1 MMEGHLPPL
10 KGVSATWLRTSFTS
24 WVVDIIFPILCG
36 VGLFLLILPCLKSDP
51 SSPPAR
57 QKGNVRKSQV
67 QRRGKSRSR
76 KKSTTLKACREF
88 LQEAEEARGL
98 LSLLQSHQGKPP
110 DQDRAPHLL
119 YQDFLGEQHE
129 PALARVHQP
138 HERDASPAIFT
149 SPASPAPLPS
159 ASCLSQEP
167 HELHSDLQRIPAGPV
182 PESTPPAAKTFV
194 FLSSL
199 HGRSQQEHV
208 SHRPQETSFWG
219 DPTCRQLEADG
230 SLFVSSDVRKLLE
243 ILISKRVEQMW
254 KAKEDGS
261 LLKEMHPGH
270 CLNSLGNLLRSPRD
284 KQATTISQPLCGLKN
299 KPVQPLHP
307 QQLSYPKVFG
317 DHLEQEYSQ
326 LFWGLPSLHSES
338 LVANAYVSRKPLK
351 FKIPSVKFNI
361 SSSSPVQIQSLPQH
375 LAQPHKLET
384 PHHVPC
390 FPTKQPISS
399 PSEVRTC
406 KTACPTSQQRARS
419 IIPTYN
425 EQMEWPFQKPEKA
438 RRAILS
444 RCQKSQEL
452 TGQPTLNHPQGN
464 QEDTTSC
471 CTFQEKT
478 GSILSTENQ
487 QIEWP
492 LQKQQEQRRTLVS
505 HFPNPQEVTGQ
516 PTPKLPQGSQASHTY
531 KASSTVPGY
540 SISSK
545 LREPPKQQSQVRY
558 FKDKC
563 QDGPP
568 YRAQA
573 SWKVIQPQE
582 QFLQTCQCQAKD
594 RHQHCQ
600 TCQSSVF
607 TGIGNNEE
615 QIMGSMRSRRIFGK
629 GSIRFKLDKPIKN
642 VGQDRKCSKDIV
654 WSPGSTSMKFLE
666 SKKSESSL
674 TTSGKGDCENYV
686 TKSSN
691 KKHLEKNL
699 KAHLGRKLGQIQEGK
714 IPVKVRRSLFA
725 VNCAAPKFDTHPK
738 PRNCTTSKGQ
748 RSFTDTTRELS
759 FLDPHIRL
767 MLETHIIRF
776 RVRQKW
782 GLHLQALEPRNL
794 NLGAVQSSALTQSA
808 FSTSAVR
815 ESGAKL
821 RAKAADF
828 LRELPWKGQ
837 REKVMTKKPV
847 PTLEKCPLS
856 PSPTHKEVQRALKA
870 TPCGSN
876 RKSSVAPLT
885 GQPGRLPA
893 QPLTYNLPG
902 RNWQSRTVHGAGKD
916 CLELSSRQAMTKYEP
931 WEDRGDL
938 GSPDPCCST
947 RTFMINAGS
956 QSPREKKTK
965 EAGEAKE
972 KVSTW
977 EVSVGTSVAA
987 KSHINVS
994 LKSLESLGMKKTPSP
1009 CENSTDQHPGEPRQK
1024 RRITKELELKVEV
1037 ESENQPQDT
1046 TTNIIQQDIPP
1057 VLLSDTDVPTSRGP
1071 LSISQ
1076 SVSTSDISAA
1086 FQEPYDPLS
1095 RKRSSQGQQE
1105 PRIPKMKDPHKS
1117 VIKTFDSPNRR
1128 EVCKRPKPGEKER
1141 IAGQKIL
1148 PAHGRSHPAQD
1159 RETGD
1164 TLGIKSSPLLPK
1176 KGQVPP
1182 ENHVKKMVCLSPNKK
1197 GKGWGD
1203 YLQKVKPSSAI
1214 SQSKGTVISR
1224 YFVEKKEQEAR
1235 AIMTFVAKI
1244 LADKL
1249 RLHYGRG
1256 SLELSWARE
1265 DAQTLVGRRSPG
1277 RKSPL
1282 YLEERRVVTEV
1293 DFGHQV
1299 NPKDQRH
1306 LISNRCVRDRDSNWD
1321 SPPRKPVSL
1330 GSPCQVRPS
1339 VAGAS
1344 GHLHHYPTERD
1355 LEKCVSSCQP
1365 GHDSHTF
1372 YGAKTFLLQR
1382 CQFVQRKVV

>member
-1 MMEGHLPPL
+1 MVPQPDQLACPPDLVCLWL
-10 KGVSATWLRTSFTS
+10 KLVPPVS
-24 WVVDIIFPILCG
+24 C
-36 VGLFLLILPCLKSDP
+36 
-51 SSPPAR
+51 
-57 QKGNVRKSQV
+57 
-67 QRRGKSRSR
+67 
-76 KKSTTLKACREF
+76 
-88 LQEAEEARGL
+88 
-98 LSLLQSHQGKPP
+98 SHQGKPP

-119 YQDFLGEQHE
+119 YQDFLGEQRE

-138 HERDASPAIFT
+138 HECDASPAIFT

-167 HELHSDLQRIPAGPV
+167 HELHSNLQRIPAGPV
-182 PESTPPAAKTFV
+182 PDSSPPGNSNLASLIMAISGLDHLSGSFSLFSWWWAATKTFV
-194 FLSSL
+194 FLGSL
-199 HGRSQQEHV
+199 HGRRQQEHV
-208 SHRPQETSFWG
+208 SHRPQEASFWG
-219 DPTCRQLEADG
+219 DPTCRQLEASG

-243 ILISKRVEQMW
+243 ILISKKVEQMW

-284 KQATTISQPLCGLKN
+284 KQAATISQPLCGLKY

-338 LVANAYVSRKPLK
+338 LVANAYVSR
-351 FKIPSVKFNI
+351 FQNPSVKFNT
-361 SSSSPVQIQSLPQH
+361 SSSSPVQIHSSP
-375 LAQPHKLET
+375 QPHKLET

-406 KTACPTSQQRARS
+406 KTSCPTSQQRARS

-425 EQMEWPFQKPEKA
+425 EQMEWPFQQPEKG

-444 RCQKSQEL
+444 RCQNSQEL
-452 TGQPTLNHPQGN
+452 TGQPTLNHPQDN

-492 LQKQQEQRRTLVS
+492 LQKQQKQRRTLVS

-531 KASSTVPGY
+531 KASSTVPDY
-540 SISSK
+540 YNSSK
-545 LREPPKQQSQVRY
+545 LREPPKQQSQVRF
-558 FKDKC
+558 FKDEC

-573 SWKVIQPQE
+573 SWKVIQPQG

-594 RHQHCQ
+594 RHQPCQ
-600 TCQSSVF
+600 TCQSSAF
-607 TGIGNNEE
+607 TCKGNNEE

-629 GSIRFKLDKPIKN
+629 GSVRFKLDKPIKN
-642 VGQDRKCSKDIV
+642 VGQDWKCSKDIV
-654 WSPGSTSMKFLE
+654 WSPGSTSMKLLE

-674 TTSGKGDCENYV
+674 TTSGRGDYENYV

-691 KKHLEKNL
+691 KKYLEKNL

-725 VNCAAPKFDTHPK
+725 VNCASPKFDTHPK
-738 PRNCTTSKGQ
+738 PRNLTTSKGQ

-782 GLHLQALEPRNL
+782 GLHLQALESRNL

-808 FSTSAVR
+808 FSTSAFR

-870 TPCGSN
+870 MPCGSN
-876 RKSSVAPLT
+876 RKSSVAPLI

-916 CLELSSRQAMTKYEP
+916 CLELSSRHAMTKYKP

-938 GSPDPCCST
+938 GSSDPCCST

-956 QSPREKKTK
+956 KSPREKKTK
-965 EAGEAKE
+965 ETGEAKE

-994 LKSLESLGMKKTPSP
+994 LKSLESLGMKKTSSP
-1009 CENSTDQHPGEPRQK
+1009 CENSTDQHPGEPRRK

-1037 ESENQPQDT
+1037 ESGNQPQDT
-1046 TTNIIQQDIPP
+1046 TTSIIQQDRPS
-1057 VLLSDTDVPTSRGP
+1057 VLLYDTGMPTSRGP

-1076 SVSTSDISAA
+1076 SVSTSDISA
-1086 FQEPYDPLS
+1086 FQELCDPLS
-1095 RKRSSQGQQE
+1095 RESSSQGQQE

-1117 VIKTFDSPNRR
+1117 VIKTIDSPNKRD
-1128 EVCKRPKPGEKER
+1128 VCKRPKPGEKER
-1141 IAGQKIL
+1141 IVGQQIL

-1164 TLGIKSSPLLPK
+1164 TLGSKSSPLLPK
-1176 KGQVPP
+1176 KEQLPP
-1182 ENHVKKMVCLSPNKK
+1182 ENHVKKMACLSPNKK

-1203 YLQKVKPSSAI
+1203 YLQKMKPSSAI

-1265 DAQTLVGRRSPG
+1265 DAQTLVGQRSPG
-1277 RKSPL
+1277 RRSPL

-1306 LISNRCVRDRDSNWD
+1306 LISNRCVRDRNSNWD

-1355 LEKCVSSCQP
+1355 LERCVSSHQP

-1372 YGAKTFLLQR
+1372 SGAKTFLLQR